1 MCMCPTESGVSIEFG
16 ARQEGV
22 EPPTNRIGTF

>member
-1 MCMCPTESGVSIEFG
+1 MCPTESGVSIEFG

-22 EPPTNRIGTF
+22 EPPTNRIGIGS